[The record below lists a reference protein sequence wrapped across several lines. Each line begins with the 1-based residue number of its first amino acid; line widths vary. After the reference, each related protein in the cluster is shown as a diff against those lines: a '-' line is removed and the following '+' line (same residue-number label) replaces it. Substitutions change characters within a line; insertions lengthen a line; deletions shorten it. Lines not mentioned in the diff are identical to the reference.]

1 MSKAVRSR
9 STKRGRKNPE
19 AVGIVPVTDE
29 DFLAGVLA
37 VVDVETIN

>member
-9 STKRGRKNPE
+9 STKRVRKKPV

-29 DFLAGVLA
+29 DFLAGALA
-37 VVDVETIN
+37 AEGVDTIR